1 MSEFTLNHVMHI
13 QSYAS
18 FEIIHVKSSLK
29 GSQAELS
36 IHVLKYA
43 TVKSWW
49 RKKMELL
56 YPSKPTKK
64 LNL

>member
-43 TVKSWW
+43 TVKS
-49 RKKMELL
+49 
-56 YPSKPTKK
+56 
-64 LNL
+64 